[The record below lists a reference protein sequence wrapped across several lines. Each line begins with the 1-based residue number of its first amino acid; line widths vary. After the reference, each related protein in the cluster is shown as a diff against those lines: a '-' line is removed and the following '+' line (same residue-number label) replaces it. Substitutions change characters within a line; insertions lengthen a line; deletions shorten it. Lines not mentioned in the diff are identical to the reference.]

1 MGNLI
6 EILYSYA
13 NTWLFMSC
21 VSVISLCLKG
31 IFLTFVIIRGLKN
44 EKSERSW
51 SYLLLIFTGAMMTD
65 ITWIVHTLQN
75 TYLPNIDR
83 HFLILLMRL
92 SWAFYIL
99 LYHSLGLFIE
109 NLTKAEY
116 KLPRL
121 QKVLL
126 TISASFVSYFFY
138 LAIFRFN
145 IINPEERIFERKFIG
160 FIAIY
165 MFLLIGISLY
175 NTFRNIRS
183 SQLPK
188 ILKKQLKILVYGI
201 VTPYIVSDFIQTF
214 PFSFGPAFI
223 ANNLAVVGIST
234 SLLTYALYY
243 CGKRMMGLRF
253 LNFNTQVQAK
263 PRLSFVNDFKGVLE
277 QFSLVSSPKELGH
290 ITQQFY
296 KETLQ
301 IPPSRTQ
308 LYLRNFD
315 SYRED
320 ERFEVTAI
328 ETIVENFINRH
339 ENTNCGVISYLRQK
353 KILVYDELAF
363 SNFYEE
369 DINRTE
375 ILQFLEQINADIFLP
390 VYEKNRIMA
399 YIIVERDARLENFYS
414 DVEQD
419 EMLVF
424 ASYLSNIINLQQNQ
438 NIAVLTEREKELRE
452 ELYHKH
458 QEINQYKESIRSF
471 IRATDHR
478 KIGIIF
484 YKSRRFVFG
493 DKAAKDLIGINPQ
506 TQAGHPLALALK
518 NIARQVEEY
527 RAPQTNFA
535 DDGRGNK
542 LVLSAIPSLENNSII
557 ITVYYP
563 EIADIIKKQ
572 IDLLKNPS
580 EWDYLLY
587 LETTESGKLINQL
600 IPGSGEQLLN
610 FKIELLKTALS
621 KKALLLEMPDEDL
634 QPTVEILNHIS
645 LREHLHIL
653 KLHAPEQNF
662 ETAIKLFGINPLF
675 AGGNKPIALLEK
687 LNNTGTLFIQNIH
700 LLSLETQQYLA
711 EFIKYGNY
719 HIFHSDKKVSANVRI
734 ICSTDRNLQT
744 LVQEGT
750 FLRALFNELRYTT
763 LSMPPLFKLSQEELS
778 ALAEGFTEQALQTE
792 TFKNILQLTDKEK
805 SKLIDLKPVSLYELK
820 SKIQKLLVEK
830 SKKNNIYQEIQFDPA
845 YTIDDPSLSEAARLG
860 KKALQDRRLM
870 SLLWDKFK
878 NQNQIAAFLNV
889 NRSSVNR
896 RCKEYNLM

>member
-1 MGNLI
+1 M
-6 EILYSYA
+6 Y
-13 NTWLFMSC
+13 LFSIIG
-21 VSVISLCLKG
+21 VSL
-31 IFLTFVIIRGLKN
+31 FV
-44 EKSERSW
+44 
-51 SYLLLIFTGAMMTD
+51 A
-65 ITWIVHTLQN
+65 
-75 TYLPNIDR
+75 
-83 HFLILLMRL
+83 
-92 SWAFYIL
+92 
-99 LYHSLGLFIE
+99 
-109 NLTKAEY
+109 
-116 KLPRL
+116 
-121 QKVLL
+121 
-126 TISASFVSYFFY
+126 
-138 LAIFRFN
+138 
-145 IINPEERIFERKFIG
+145 
-160 FIAIY
+160 
-165 MFLLIGISLY
+165 
-175 NTFRNIRS
+175 FRNIRS
-183 SQLPK
+183 YNLPK
-188 ILKKQLKILVYGI
+188 ILKKQLKVLVYGI
-201 VTPYIVSDFIQTF
+201 VFPYIASDFIQTY
-214 PFSFGPAFI
+214 PFNASPTFI
-223 ANNLAVVGIST
+223 ANNLAIVGIST
-234 SLLTYALYY
+234 SLLTYALFY
-243 CGKRMMGLRF
+243 CGRKMMGLRF
-253 LNFNTQVQAK
+253 LNFSTHVQAK
-263 PRLSFVNDFKGVLE
+263 PRLSFVNDFKSVLE

-296 KETLQ
+296 KDTLH

-308 LYLRNFD
+308 LYLRNVD
-315 SYRED
+315 MYRED

-328 ETIVENFINRH
+328 ESIVENFINRH
-339 ENTNCGVISYLRQK
+339 ENTNCGVIQYLRQK
-353 KILVYDELAF
+353 KILIYDEIAF

-369 DINRTE
+369 DINRNE
-375 ILQFLEQINADIFLP
+375 ILQFLEQINADVFLP
-390 VYEKNRIMA
+390 VYEKTRIIA
-399 YIIVERDARLENFYS
+399 YVIVERDARLENFYS

-438 NIAVLTEREKELRE
+438 NLAVLTEREKDLRE

-458 QEINQYKESIRSF
+458 QEVNQYKESIRSF

-527 RAPQTNFA
+527 RAPQTNIV
-535 DDGRGNK
+535 DDGKGNK

-572 IDLLKNPS
+572 IDLLRNPS

-645 LREHLHIL
+645 LREQLHIL
-653 KLHAPEQNF
+653 KIQAPEQNH
-662 ETAIKLFGINPLF
+662 ETAIKLFGMNPLF
-675 AGGNKPIALLEK
+675 AGNNKQPALLEK

-711 EFIKYGNY
+711 EFIKYGYY

-845 YTIDDPSLSEAARLG
+845 YTIDDPSLMEAARLG

-878 NQNQIAAFLNV
+878 NQNQIASFLNV

-896 RCKEYNLM
+896 RCKEYNLN

>member
-1 MGNLI
+1 
-6 EILYSYA
+6 
-13 NTWLFMSC
+13 MSC
-21 VSVISLCLKG
+21 VSVISLSLKF
-31 IFLTFVIIRGLKN
+31 IFLMFVILRGLKTKKT
-44 EKSERSW
+44 ELSW
-51 SYLLLIFTGAMMTD
+51 VYLLLIFMGAMMTD
-65 ITWIVHTLQN
+65 ITWIVHSLQN
-75 TYLPNIDR
+75 SFLPTIDR
-83 HFLILLMRL
+83 RFLIFLMRI

-109 NLTKAEY
+109 TLTKAEN
-116 KLPRL
+116 KISRI

-126 TISASFVSYFFY
+126 TISTSFVCYFFY
-138 LAIFRFN
+138 LVIFQFN
-145 IINPEERIFERKFIG
+145 IISPEERILERKFIG

-175 NTFRNIRS
+175 NTFKNIRS
-183 SQLPK
+183 APLPK
-188 ILKKQLKILVYGI
+188 ILKKQLKILVYG
-201 VTPYIVSDFIQTF
+201 VVVPYIISDFIQTF

-243 CGKRMMGLRF
+243 CGRKMMGLRF
-253 LNFNTQVQAK
+253 LNFTTHVQSP
-263 PRLSFVNDFKGVLE
+263 PRLSFVNDFKSVLE
-277 QFSLVSSPKELGH
+277 QFSLVSSPKELAH
-290 ITQQFY
+290 ITQVFF
-296 KETLQ
+296 KDTLT

-308 LYLRNFD
+308 LFLRNLET
-315 SYRED
+315 YRED
-320 ERFEVTAI
+320 EKFEVTAI

-339 ENTNCGVISYLRQK
+339 ENTNCGVIQYLRQK
-353 KILVYDELAF
+353 KILILDEIAF

-369 DINRTE
+369 DANRDE

-390 VYEKNRIMA
+390 VYEKNRMIA
-399 YIIVERDARLENFYS
+399 YIIIERDARLENFYS

-438 NIAVLTEREKELRE
+438 NLAVLTEREKELRE

-506 TQAGHPLALALK
+506 TQEGHPLAIALK
-518 NIARQVEEY
+518 TIARQVEEY
-527 RAPQTNFA
+527 RAPQTNFVQ
-535 DDGRGNK
+535 DGKGNK

-645 LREHLHIL
+645 LRENLHIL
-653 KLHAPEQNF
+653 KLNAPEQNH
-662 ETAIKLFGINPLF
+662 EIAIKLFGMNPLF
-675 AGGNKPIALLEK
+675 AGNNKQQALLEK

-763 LSMPPLFKLSQEELS
+763 LSMPPLFKLSQEELG

-805 SKLIDLKPVSLYELK
+805 SKLIDLKPVSLQELK
-820 SKIQKLLVEK
+820 SKIQKLLIEK

-845 YTIDDPSLSEAARLG
+845 YTIDDPSLMEAARLG
-860 KKALQDRRLM
+860 KKALKDRRLM

-878 NQNQIAAFLNV
+878 NQNQIASFLNV

-896 RCKEYNLM
+896 RCKEYNLS

>member
-1 MGNLI
+1 MQNFI
-6 EILYSYA
+6 QTLYSYV
-13 NTWLFMSC
+13 NSYIFISS
-21 VSVISLCLKG
+21 VSVISLCLKSL
-31 IFLTFVIIRGLKN
+31 FLTFVVIRGLKTQ
-44 EKSERSW
+44 KTERSW
-51 SYLLLIFTGAMMTD
+51 IFLLLILTGAMMSD
-65 ITWIVHTLQN
+65 IAWIIHSLKN
-75 TYLPNIDR
+75 TVVPDLDYRYLI
-83 HFLILLMRL
+83 FLVRI

-99 LYHSLGLFIE
+99 LYHSLGLFVE
-109 NLTKAEY
+109 TLTQQEY
-116 KLPRL
+116 KISKF

-126 TISASFVSYFFY
+126 FISTTLVGCLLY
-138 LAIFRFN
+138 LAIFNFN
-145 IINPEERIFERKFIG
+145 SVSALDRESERNFLG
-160 FIAIY
+160 LIAIY
-165 MFLLIGISLY
+165 MFTLIGISLFKTY
-175 NTFRNIRS
+175 RNMRNS
-183 SQLPK
+183 KLPK
-188 ILKKQLKILVYGI
+188 ILRKQLKVLIYGI
-201 VTPYIVSDFIQTF
+201 VVPYIISDFCQTA
-214 PFSFGPAFI
+214 PFSFGPQFI
-223 ANNLAVVGIST
+223 ANNLAVIGIST

-243 CGKRMMGLRF
+243 CGRKVMGLRF
-253 LNFNTQVQAK
+253 LNFTSQVQSA
-263 PRLSFVNDFKGVLE
+263 PRLSFVNDFKTVLE
-277 QFSLVSSPKELGH
+277 QFSLVTSPKELGH
-290 ITQQFY
+290 ITQLFF
-296 KETLQ
+296 KDTLN
-301 IPPSRTQ
+301 IPQSRTQ
-308 LYLRNFD
+308 LYLRNLD
-315 SYRED
+315 DYRED

-339 ENTNCGVISYLRQK
+339 ENTNCGVITHLRQK
-353 KILVYDELAF
+353 KIVIFDEIAF

-369 DINRTE
+369 DENRNE
-375 ILQFLEQINADIFLP
+375 FLQFLEQINADVFLP
-390 VYEKNRIMA
+390 VYEKSRIIA
-399 YIIVERDARLENFYS
+399 YIIIERDARLENFYS

-438 NIAVLTEREKELRE
+438 NLAVLTEREKDLRE

-493 DKAAKDLIGINPQ
+493 DKAARDLIGINPQ
-506 TQAGHPLALALK
+506 TQAGHPLAVALK

-527 RAPQTNFA
+527 RSPQTNFA
-535 DDGRGNK
+535 DDGKGNK
-542 LVLSAIPSLENNSII
+542 LILSAIPSLENNSII

-563 EIADIIKKQ
+563 EIADIVKKQ

-587 LETTESGKLINQL
+587 LETTQSGKLINQL

-634 QPTVEILNHIS
+634 QPTVEILHHIS
-645 LREHLHIL
+645 LREHLHML
-653 KLHAPEQNF
+653 KISSSELNH
-662 ETAIKLFGINPLF
+662 ETAIKLFGMNPLF
-675 AGGNKPIALLEK
+675 AGNSKQPALLEK

-734 ICSTDRNLQT
+734 ICSTNRNLQT

-750 FLRALFNELRYTT
+750 FSRALFNELRSTT

-805 SKLIDLKPVSLYELK
+805 SKLIDLKPVSLHELK
-820 SKIQKLLVEK
+820 SKIQKLLIDK

-845 YTIDDPSLSEAARLG
+845 YAIDDPSLVEAARLG

-870 SLLWDKFK
+870 ALLWDKFK
-878 NQNQIAAFLNV
+878 NQNQIASFLKV